1 MKKRYSLTNQQNG
14 RVFTF
19 GALYFVQGAM
29 FAYVLVFNN
38 LYLREFGATA
48 NQLSWLNGLL
58 LLPFV
63 LKIFFGLLSDRVNL
77 FGWGHRKPYMMIGL
91 CLTSLS
97 TLIAPFVP
105 PVEMFPLFLGVAM
118 VIALG
123 VAISDT
129 TIDGLAIDVTPA
141 GERSLVQGAMVI
153 GRALGIVFL
162 SATYGRIIVAFDWSV
177 VFLLAT
183 VFNLFSLFLL
193 LWIQEPPHQIS
204 GTIFS
209 WKAMKPFWRP
219 DLGRFLLYG
228 ILYAFVIYGAN
239 AIVPLYLREDLG
251 ADLIKVGDS
260 AAIAG
265 LGMLI
270 GGGLSTLLARKF
282 SIWQRG
288 IGTTLIVTVSLFYV
302 ALFASLEH
310 LAFVTIL
317 WGACLAGAELIYVTL
332 AMEKSDPRLGASMF
346 AVFMAISN
354 IGTGAGQ
361 ATTTGLIDRLEYQW
375 LFVGLAL
382 FNLLI
387 IPLMVIMQADDQSP
401 AAEMP
406 PILESGVS

>member
-14 RVFTF
+14 RLFTF

-48 NQLSWLNGLL
+48 NQLSLLNGLL

-63 LKIFFGLLSDRVNL
+63 LKIFFGLLSDRINL
-77 FGWGHRKPYMMIGL
+77 FGWGHRKPYMLIGL
-91 CLTSLS
+91 CLTGLS
-97 TLIAPFVP
+97 TLIAPLVP

-118 VIALG
+118 IIALG

-141 GERSLVQGAMVI
+141 GERSLIQGAMVI
-153 GRALGIVFL
+153 GRALGVVFL
-162 SATYGRIIVAFDWSV
+162 SSAYGRLIVAFDWSI

-183 VFNLFSLFLL
+183 ILNTFSLLL
-193 LWIQEPPHQIS
+193 LFWIQEPIHQVS
-204 GTIFS
+204 GTIFR
-209 WKAMKPFWRP
+209 WKTLKPFWRP
-219 DLGRFLLYG
+219 DLSRFLCYG

-251 ADLIKVGDS
+251 ANLIKVGDS
-260 AAIAG
+260 AAVAG

-288 IGTTLIVTVSLFYV
+288 IGTTIMVTMGLFYI
-302 ALFASLEH
+302 ALFANLQH

-354 IGTGAGQ
+354 IGTGVGQ
-361 ATTTGLIDRLEYQW
+361 AMTTGLIDRFDYQW

-387 IPLMVIMQADDQSP
+387 IPLMVIMQADEQHP
-401 AAEMP
+401 ATEMP
-406 PILESGVS
+406 PLLKSGLS

>member
-1 MKKRYSLTNQQNG
+1 MNKRYSLTNQQTG
-14 RVFTF
+14 RVFLF

-48 NQLSWLNGLL
+48 GQLGWLNGLL

-63 LKIFFGLLSDRVNL
+63 LKIFFGLVSDRVNL

-91 CLTSLS
+91 SLTGLS
-97 TLIAPFVP
+97 TLIAPLVP
-105 PVEMFPLFLGVAM
+105 PVEMFPLFLGIAM

-123 VAISDT
+123 VALSDT

-162 SATYGRIIVAFDWSV
+162 SSAYGRIIVAFDWWV
-177 VFLLAT
+177 VFILAT
-183 VFNLFSLFLL
+183 IFNAFSLLL
-193 LWIQEPPHQIS
+193 LFGVQEPSHKIG
-204 GTIFS
+204 GTIFD
-209 WKAMKPFWRP
+209 WKILKRFQKPNMS
-219 DLGRFLLYG
+219 RFLLYG

-251 ADLIKVGDS
+251 ADLIKVGDA

-288 IGTTLIVTVSLFYV
+288 IGTTAFVTMALFYI
-302 ALFASLEH
+302 ALFANLEH

-361 ATTTGLIDRLEYQW
+361 ATTTGLIDRFAYQW
-375 LFVGLAL
+375 LFGGLAL

-387 IPLMVIMQADDQSP
+387 IPLMVVMQHDDQSP
-401 AAEMP
+401 AIEVA